1 LLVSLAAATGVG
13 VLSPVLVKAIFGAEF
28 GPSVTAVYWLLPGTV
43 ALAGT
48 KIVAS
53 YIFSQGKP
61 LINSYITIAVLA
73 ATVLFDLALIPAF
86 GVAGAAAASS
96 IAYSLSLVFSLA
108 VYSRMSGRG
117 VWEAVLVQGSD
128 LQMYLDA
135 ARSLRARHA
144 LLSGPS
150 GLSGPGPS
158 PGV

>member
-1 LLVSLAAATGVG
+1 
-13 VLSPVLVKAIFGAEF
+13 
-28 GPSVTAVYWLLPGTV
+28 VTAVYWLLPGTV

-61 LINSYITIAVLA
+61 LINSYMTLVTLA
-73 ATVLFDLALIPAF
+73 ATVLFDLALIPPF

-96 IAYSLSLVFSLA
+96 IAYSLSLVLSLV
-108 VYSRMSGRG
+108 VYSRMSGRS

-128 LQMYLDA
+128 LRMYLDA
-135 ARSLRARHA
+135 ARTLRARYDF
-144 LLSGPS
+144 SGGPS